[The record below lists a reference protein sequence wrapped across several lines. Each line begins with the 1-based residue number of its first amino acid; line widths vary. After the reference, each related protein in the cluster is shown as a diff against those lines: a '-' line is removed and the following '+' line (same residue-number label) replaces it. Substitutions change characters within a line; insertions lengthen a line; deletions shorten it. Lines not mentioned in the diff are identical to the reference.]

1 MKTFAQGVQ
10 SVKKYTTVFIRW
22 VLIAGLTGLVC
33 GFVGYAF
40 HQCVDAATAV
50 RTGHRWLI
58 GLLPLGGL
66 LIVWLY
72 RRLGMTGYGGTNSVI
87 SSVRTNEQVPV
98 SLAPLIFVSTV
109 ITHLFG
115 GSAGREG
122 AALQLG
128 GTIGSQVGR
137 LFRLGEKDKNLVVMC
152 GMAGLFSALFGTPL
166 TATIFS
172 MEVIS
177 VGLFYYSGLLPCLTA
192 AMSAYAVAD
201 YFGAAPVRYSLET
214 VPALSAVSVGQVA
227 VLSILCAI
235 VSIAFC
241 LAMHGTEHIL
251 KARLKNPYIRIA
263 VGGCVIIVLTLLARS
278 GDYNGAG
285 MDVVERAIQGGK
297 ALWYAFILK
306 ILFTAV
312 TIGSGFRGGE
322 IVPTFFIGA
331 TFGCAAGGLLGLDPG
346 FGAAIGFVALFCG
359 VVNCPLASL
368 ALSVEVFGAQGL
380 LFFALACSVSYMLS
394 GYYGLY
400 SSQKIV
406 YSKIHAEYIN
416 RDAE

>member
-1 MKTFAQGVQ
+1 MKTFAQSVR
-10 SVKKYTTVFIRW
+10 SVKKYTAVFIRW
-22 VLIAGLTGLVC
+22 VLIAGMTGFVC
-33 GFVGYAF
+33 GGVGYAF
-40 HQCVDAATAV
+40 HKCVDMATV
-50 RTGHRWLI
+50 FRTGHQWII
-58 GLLPLGGL
+58 GLMPVAGL
-66 LIVWLY
+66 AIVWLY
-72 RRLGMTGYGGTNSVI
+72 KRFKMMDHAGTNNII
-87 SSVRTNEQVPV
+87 SSVRTNENVPIL
-98 SLAPLIFVSTV
+98 LAPLIFVSTV

-128 GTIGSQVGR
+128 GSIGFQMGR
-137 LFRLGEKDKNLVVMC
+137 LFRLPEKDKNLVVMC

-177 VGLFYYSGLLPCLTA
+177 VGVFYYSGLLPCLTS
-192 AMSAYAVAD
+192 AMAAYAVAD
-201 YFGAAPVRYSLET
+201 YFGAAPVRYAVT
-214 VPALSAVSVGQVA
+214 AIPALSVVSVGQVA
-227 VLSILCAI
+227 VLSVLCAV
-235 VSIAFC
+235 VSILFC
-241 LAMHGTEHIL
+241 LVMHGTEHLL
-251 KARLKNPYIRIA
+251 KKTLKNEYIRIVA
-263 VGGCVIIVLTLLARS
+263 GGGIIIGLTLLV
-278 GDYNGAG
+278 GNTDYNGAG
-285 MDVVERAIQGGK
+285 MDIVENAIIGGK
-297 ALWYAFILK
+297 AVWYAFALK
-306 ILFTAV
+306 IVFTAA

-331 TFGCAAGGLLGLDPG
+331 TFGCAAGTLLGLDPG
-346 FGAAIGFVALFCG
+346 FGAALGFVALFCG

-368 ALSVEVFGAQGL
+368 ALAVEVFGAQGL
-380 LFFALACSVSYMLS
+380 LFFAMACSISYMLS